1 MLRFSLIFT
10 KIGIF
15 PPKNSEEN
23 KNCVFEVSVLIVYDI
38 YDTAICL
45 DKQKIKIFKIYTV
58 FPNFGDF

>member
-15 PPKNSEEN
+15 SPQNSEEN

-58 FPNFGDF
+58 FPNFSDF

>member
-15 PPKNSEEN
+15 SPQNSEEN
-23 KNCVFEVSVLIVYDI
+23 KNCVFEVSVLIV